1 MYLNSCLFQSHRHR
15 QRATRRA
22 RSRSGAGQTSSGRS
36 NLGARAPLPGGAS
49 RAWALSLIFFRSAA
63 APRPA
68 RAAQASQG
76 AGSALFPPYKV
87 PWRLSAV
94 SPFVDPAQLHVLHV
108 LHQPVHALHKRFT
121 CVRWLTPLL
130 DGMLTLYTPHF
141 RSLVRAPYVHLMT
154 KKMTPQ
160 PKVVGG
166 PPSGHF
172 ARLPAH
178 RASSS

>member
-1 MYLNSCLFQSHRHR
+1 MFQSHRPAAR
-15 QRATRRA
+15 DETRTESQR
-22 RSRSGAGQTSSGRS
+22 SWQ
-36 NLGARAPLPGGAS
+36 NLERPVKPRCPG
-49 RAWALSLIFFRSAA
+49 AA
-63 APRPA
+63 AGGSKPGLGSFSHFFPLGGGPAAARRRPA

-76 AGSALFPPYKV
+76 AGSALLPPHKV

-94 SPFVDPAQLHVLHV
+94 SPFVDPAQLLV

-121 CVRWLTPLL
+121 CVRWPTPLL
-130 DGMLTLYTPHF
+130 DGILTLYTPYF

-160 PKVVGG
+160 AKVVGG

-178 RASSS
+178 PASSL

>member
-1 MYLNSCLFQSHRHR
+1 MLDRQHR

-22 RSRSGAGQTSSGRS
+22 RSRSGAGKTSSGRS

-63 APRPA
+63 ARRRPA

-76 AGSALFPPYKV
+76 ASSAPFPPHKV

-94 SPFVDPAQLHVLHV
+94 SPFVDPAQLLV

-130 DGMLTLYTPHF
+130 DGILTLYTPHC

-154 KKMTPQ
+154 KKMPPQ
-160 PKVVGG
+160 PKVVGE

-178 RASSS
+178 PASS